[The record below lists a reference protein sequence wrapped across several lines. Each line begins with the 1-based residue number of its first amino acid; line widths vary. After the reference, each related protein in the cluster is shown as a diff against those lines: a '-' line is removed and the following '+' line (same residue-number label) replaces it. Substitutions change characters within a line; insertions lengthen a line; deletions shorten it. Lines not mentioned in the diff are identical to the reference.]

1 METSTLA
8 LGGASALLAII
19 CVLLIRRWRAAEARS
34 RVLIDQMPHTAV
46 LVFDPGGRLRF
57 AAGAA
62 LRDAGWDG
70 RSIEGRTVAEL
81 LPAAQAQPI
90 GAHLAATLR
99 GETRSLHFHLVPA
112 GRDYWL
118 RMIPL
123 AGTADSVRGA
133 LVMALDV
140 THRDALGLE
149 LGGDERS
156 VDAVAQV
163 TRELARSADPVGARA
178 VICEG
183 ARLVAEAPVAALFEP
198 DPTGVELIPTAA
210 VGAEFGDLALPLST
224 EAAGA
229 ARAFARGD
237 EVLLDHAT
245 ASGIDLEFLYAARIE
260 TVLWIPIVRERAAI
274 GLLAL
279 GWRQRTSGVSLRASA
294 LLNVLSAQA
303 ALAIGRAEMLGR
315 LEALARTDDLTGL
328 PNRRS
333 WQEHLPRELAR
344 AERDQT
350 RLCVAMLDLDRFKE
364 YNDRRG
370 HQAGDR
376 LLKEAAAAWR
386 TRLRTY
392 DVLARYGGEE
402 FSVILPGCASDRAM
416 RLVERLREVTPEGET
431 CSAGIAEWR
440 EGEPADA
447 LVGRADAALYRAKRA
462 GRDRTVV
469 APALAP
475 GGRDRGEGAQSGH
488 ESGTER

>member
-1 METSTLA
+1 METSALV
-8 LGGASALLAII
+8 LGGASGLLAVA
-19 CVLLIRRWRAAEARS
+19 CVLFVRRWRAAEARS
-34 RVLIDQMPHTAV
+34 RVLIDQMPQTAV

-62 LRDAGWDG
+62 LRDAGWD
-70 RSIEGRTVAEL
+70 RASIEGRTVAEL
-81 LPAAQAQPI
+81 LPAEQAHELR
-90 GAHLAATLR
+90 AHLAATLR

-112 GRDYWL
+112 GRDFWL

-123 AGTADSVRGA
+123 VGISDSIRGA

-156 VDAVAQV
+156 VDAVAEV
-163 TRELARSADPVGARA
+163 TRELARSADPVGART

-183 ARLVAEAPVAALFEP
+183 ARLVAEAPVAALYEP

-210 VGAEFGDLALPLST
+210 VGAELGDLALPLST

-229 ARAFARGD
+229 ARAFIRGD
-237 EVLLDHAT
+237 EVLLDHTT
-245 ASGIDLEFLYAARIE
+245 ASGVDLDLLYAARIE
-260 TVLWIPIVRERAAI
+260 ALLWIPIVRDRAAI

-279 GWRQRTSGVSLRASA
+279 GWRQRTAGISLRASA

-344 AERDQT
+344 AERDQAP
-350 RLCVAMLDLDRFKE
+350 LCVAMLDLDRFKE

-402 FSVILPGCASDRAM
+402 FSVILPGCTSERAM

-431 CSAGIAEWR
+431 CSAGVAQWTD
-440 EGEPADA
+440 GEPSET
-447 LVGRADAALYRAKRA
+447 LVGRADAALYRAKRS

-469 APALAP
+469 APTGVP
-475 GGRDRGEGAQSGH
+475 GERDRGEEAQSGH
-488 ESGTER
+488 ERGTER